1 MKPDD
6 LSAVCLPPAS
16 ALAHSVAQAWHGAL
30 AEILDQQRLHAVFQ
44 PIVDFGSAQILG
56 YEGLIRG
63 PSDSPLHSP
72 VNLFEAADACRQLL
86 ALERVCRRVTLHRFA
101 ELGLCG
107 TLFLNISPATLLDAD
122 FRPGETLG
130 WMRQAGLRP
139 EQVVIELTET
149 RPVSEYPVL
158 REATAHYRR
167 MGFRIALDDLGEG
180 FSNLRLWSELK
191 PDFVKLDKYFT
202 QAIHLDSAKQQFVR
216 SIHAIALATG
226 TQVIA
231 EGIESGEELATL
243 RQLGIGMGQGYFI
256 ERPASQPSR
265 QLSTALAT
273 LLQAG

>member
-1 MKPDD
+1 MNTPHPTSHCTS
-6 LSAVCLPPAS
+6 LQELTH
-16 ALAHSVAQAWHGAL
+16 AL
-30 AEILDQQRLHAVFQ
+30 R
-44 PIVDFGSAQILG
+44 
-56 YEGLIRG
+56 
-63 PSDSPLHSP
+63 
-72 VNLFEAADACRQLL
+72 
-86 ALERVCRRVTLHRFA
+86 RFA
-101 ELGLCG
+101 ELRLQGA
-107 TLFLNISPATLLDAD
+107 LFLNISPQALLDPA

-130 WMRQAGLRP
+130 WMRAAGLSP

-149 RPVSEYPVL
+149 RPVGDYALL
-158 REATAHYRR
+158 REATAHYRD

-180 FSNLRLWSELK
+180 FSNLRLWSELR
-191 PDFVKLDKYFT
+191 PDYVKLDKYFT
-202 QAIHLDSAKQQFVR
+202 QGIASDAAKQQFVR